1 MEQQSIFCPWCKRE
15 NRAGDRFCRYCG
27 RLLIEPDAEAMSF
40 APYYSAGPG
49 SSTLWDVNPQT
60 DVTHARV
67 VIRAFPTDAQD
78 PAGAVAQ
85 RVGEYALEGRT
96 VTIGRAQSCDIV
108 FSDDTLTSRRHAILR
123 REEHYYTVA
132 DLGSSNGTFL
142 NEMEVREPASLHHGD
157 RLLIGQHEL
166 LFLLEQPQPIAA
178 PIVDVAPAAGGA
190 QRADAGAS
198 AAPDVA
204 VEAASLPAAEAEPA
218 RASAQARPTGAP
230 TAAIGETGKY
240 VSVARLSSELASSA
254 WRLATPP
261 NEGADLDSMRAR
273 LLEASDALTRQAGI
287 QSALAERRRRAI
299 VETRERLRDLIAD
312 LRGDDAHDASPVR
325 RPPTDLIELAHRVRE
340 QPNDLDS
347 LRAFGEHAGEI
358 VQALR
363 ALAPNEGRWSVEREQ
378 TLRALEDM
386 HYRLQERE

>member
-27 RLLIEPDAEAMSF
+27 RLLIEPDAEAMSY
-40 APYYSAGPG
+40 APYYSASQNG
-49 SSTLWDVNPQT
+49 STLWNEDPQT

-67 VIRAFPTDAQD
+67 VIRAFPADTQD

-108 FSDDTLTSRRHAILR
+108 FSDDNLTSRRHAILR

-142 NEMEVREPASLHHGD
+142 NEMEVREPSPLHHGD

-166 LFLLEQPQPIAA
+166 LFLLEQPHPIAA
-178 PIVDVAPAAGGA
+178 STIDVESAAA
-190 QRADAGAS
+190 QARASDAADGES
-198 AAPDVA
+198 GIAPDVA
-204 VEAASLPAAEAEPA
+204 AAAVDASPAQ
-218 RASAQARPTGAP
+218 ASAQARPTGAP
-230 TAAIGETGKY
+230 GAAVGETGKY
-240 VSVARLSSELASSA
+240 ASVARLSSELASSA

-261 NEGADLDSMRAR
+261 NDGADLDSMRAR
-273 LLEASDALTRQAGI
+273 LLEASEALTRQAGM

-299 VETRERLRDLIAD
+299 VETRERLGDMIAD
-312 LRGDDAHDASPVR
+312 LRGDDVQGDSPVR
-325 RPPTDLIELAHRVRE
+325 RHPPTDLIELAQRVSE
-340 QPNDLDS
+340 DPNDLDH
-347 LRAFGEHAGEI
+347 LRALGEHAGELAR
-358 VQALR
+358 ALR
-363 ALAPNEGRWSVEREQ
+363 AQAPSEGRWSVERQQ